1 MSPPNGSAPTLNTA
15 RPRRGKLVVLGLAT
29 VVAVLALSWRLNVL
43 DVRATA
49 PFASV
54 GTAFDPGP
62 GYPGYGW
69 TRNGTRVSSQ
79 ELVTAAGPD
88 HCGWGSATFLTIGWP
103 PGTAASTFA
112 SARLYTRDPNG
123 SVAASL
129 RDALVRHATLPPDAH
144 STGYRY
150 GVLEVFTS
158 PTDADQSIYVVSPS
172 DTERWPR
179 NTLGL
184 CS

>member
-1 MSPPNGSAPTLNTA
+1 M
-15 RPRRGKLVVLGLAT
+15 RGFRAVHRAINAIVGFMNRVLVGLAI
-29 VVAVLALSWRLNVL
+29 VVAVLVSSWRLNVL
-43 DVRATA
+43 DVRATS

-54 GTAFDPGP
+54 ATAFDPAP
-62 GYPGYGW
+62 GYPGYTW
-69 TRNGTRVSSQ
+69 TRNGTRVSWQ

-88 HCGWGSATFLTIGWP
+88 HCGWQSATFLTIGWP
-103 PGTAASTFA
+103 PGTAAPTFG
-112 SARLYTRDPNG
+112 SAHLYTRDPNG

-129 RDALVRHATLPPDAH
+129 RDALVRHATLPADAT

-150 GVLEVFTS
+150 GVLEVFVS
-158 PTDADQSIYVVSPS
+158 PAEADQAIYVVSPS

-184 CS
+184 CT